1 MELVIA
7 PTFFFIGI
15 LVWLGLRGIRKW
27 VELFITAGTNSDDGS
42 EESKPE
48 PMSDC
53 VKHMYN

>member
-1 MELVIA
+1 MFA
-7 PTFFFIGI
+7 PEFFFIGI

-27 VELFITAGTNSDDGS
+27 VELFVTAGSNNNEDDS

-48 PMSDC
+48 PMSDS